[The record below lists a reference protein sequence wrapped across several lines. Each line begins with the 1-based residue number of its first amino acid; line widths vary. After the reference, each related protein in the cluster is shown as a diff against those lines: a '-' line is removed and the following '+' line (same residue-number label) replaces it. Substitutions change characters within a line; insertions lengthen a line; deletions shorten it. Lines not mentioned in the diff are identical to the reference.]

1 MNNSGI
7 TMQVPYFQIPNDIF
21 EIGLEKHELLIYMY
35 LARCGNQGNKS
46 FPSYNTIAK
55 KTGISRRKVI
65 DCVKALEDKRLLVK
79 ETRYNY
85 EQGEHYS
92 NVYRVVHDVKDT
104 PSAHHA
110 LGSAGHAPRSAGH
123 APYKELEYKE
133 LDNKELIHLP
143 EEDDFIFFYLKTFKE
158 YMGKDHMK
166 VQTCDFYRI
175 QDAIDELKS
184 NDISLEEWEEA
195 VEEHFANLPKS
206 NNGNILAFIKATKR
220 YFDVEVEVC

>member
-1 MNNSGI
+1 MSNSGI

-21 EIGLEKHELLIYMY
+21 EIGLEKHELLVYMY
-35 LARCGNQGNKS
+35 LARCGNQGNRA

-92 NVYRVVHDVKDT
+92 NVYRVVHDVKDN
-104 PSAHHA
+104 PNAHHA
-110 LGSAGHAPRSAGH
+110 LGNADDSPRSEGR

-133 LDNKELIHLP
+133 LDNKELVHLLS
-143 EEDDFIFFYLKTFKE
+143 EDDFISFYLKAFRQ
-158 YMGKDHMK
+158 YKDKNHVK
-166 VQTCDFYRI
+166 VKVSDFYRI
-175 QDAIDELKS
+175 QDTIDELKS

-206 NNGNILAFIKATKR
+206 NNGNILAFIKASKR
-220 YFDVEVEVC
+220 YFDVDL

>member
-110 LGSAGHAPRSAGH
+110 LGSAGHAP
-123 APYKELEYKE
+123 YKELGYKE

-166 VQTCDFYRI
+166 VKTSDCYKI
-175 QDAIDELKS
+175 NEAISELKS

-195 VEEHFANLPKS
+195 VIEHFANLPKS
-206 NNGNILAFIKATKR
+206 NNGNILAFIKASKR
-220 YFDVEVEVC
+220 YFNVEVE